1 MTRAERSKPMRL
13 QTKKFMEHDPEQ
25 LQFLQGELAVNL
37 LLRASSVAI
46 KFYAILVNLQIF

>member
-1 MTRAERSKPMRL
+1 MRL

-46 KFYAILVNLQIF
+46 KFYAIFITLHIFS